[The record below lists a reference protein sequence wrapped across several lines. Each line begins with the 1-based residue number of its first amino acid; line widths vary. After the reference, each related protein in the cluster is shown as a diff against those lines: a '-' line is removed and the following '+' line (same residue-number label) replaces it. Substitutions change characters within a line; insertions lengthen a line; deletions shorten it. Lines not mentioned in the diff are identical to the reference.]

1 MCTENQIQYWIK
13 DLRPEHSG
21 NLAHLKLMKDD
32 INPSHQRLW
41 GRIYDEMSG
50 ILILMTDLH
59 ENFLIKA
66 DIWLVDGTFKTAPQ
80 GFEQVLNIMGVN
92 LIDKVYLTCGHILL
106 KSKKKDDYV
115 KGFQLFLSQIISSLH
130 NLRLKVVITDFERA
144 LMKSISDTINLFHL
158 EEELSHHIKIQGCLF
173 HFSQCLV
180 KTFSKY
186 YPKKNVTEEM
196 KKVLYVLL
204 YSPYLKWNEL
214 NKFTNKLLDIHSEV
228 NQFLLYFQK
237 VWLRNKEIWHVGEH
251 IDEAILT
258 NCALESFH
266 KRLNSALETTSSVEK
281 FCYDLYAFD
290 MKNLREIRS
299 RDNEPLKYKKFLSKK
314 DEIYEL
320 MNEIVETYMK
330 KSDNGQIDSDLHIVD
345 EGSEEWCEYNEQN
358 NESFNGFLFE
368 DSLNNNSN
376 IINQQMNRILDQF
389 KSD

>member
-1 MCTENQIQYWIK
+1 
-13 DLRPEHSG
+13 
-21 NLAHLKLMKDD
+21 
-32 INPSHQRLW
+32 
-41 GRIYDEMSG
+41 
-50 ILILMTDLH
+50 
-59 ENFLIKA
+59 
-66 DIWLVDGTFKTAPQ
+66 
-80 GFEQVLNIMGVN
+80 
-92 LIDKVYLTCGHILL
+92 
-106 KSKKKDDYV
+106 
-115 KGFQLFLSQIISSLH
+115 
-130 NLRLKVVITDFERA
+130 
-144 LMKSISDTINLFHL
+144 
-158 EEELSHHIKIQGCLF
+158 
-173 HFSQCLV
+173 
-180 KTFSKY
+180 
-186 YPKKNVTEEM
+186 M

>member
-1 MCTENQIQYWIK
+1 
-13 DLRPEHSG
+13 
-21 NLAHLKLMKDD
+21 
-32 INPSHQRLW
+32 
-41 GRIYDEMSG
+41 
-50 ILILMTDLH
+50 
-59 ENFLIKA
+59 
-66 DIWLVDGTFKTAPQ
+66 
-80 GFEQVLNIMGVN
+80 MGVN

-106 KSKKKDDYV
+106 KSQKKDDYV

-237 VWLRNKEIWHVGEH
+237 VWYVGEH

-290 MKNLREIRS
+290 MKN
-299 RDNEPLKYKKFLSKK
+299 
-314 DEIYEL
+314 
-320 MNEIVETYMK
+320 
-330 KSDNGQIDSDLHIVD
+330 
-345 EGSEEWCEYNEQN
+345 
-358 NESFNGFLFE
+358 
-368 DSLNNNSN
+368 
-376 IINQQMNRILDQF
+376 
-389 KSD
+389 